1 MNFVY
6 NCLFC
11 PSYGTILGLTLGL
24 FSCIIYENPTILFL
38 FLYEFYM
45 IHTKKL

>member
-24 FSCIIYENPTILFL
+24 FSCIVYENPQ
-38 FLYEFYM
+38 YYFYFCM
-45 IHTKKL
+45 NFI